1 MPPLLIGSRS
11 ARSRTIRI
19 GVPKEIKNSEY
30 RVGLSPASVREL
42 TAAGHT
48 VLIEKQAGVGAGFV
62 DAEYLAAGARIT
74 PAARMV
80 FEDSELVVKVKEP
93 QPDECARLS
102 KGQILFTY
110 LHLAADP
117 DQARALLASGVTA
130 IAYET
135 VTAAD
140 GSLPLLTPMSRV
152 AGRMAVQAGAHY
164 LEKSAGGAGILLG
177 GVSGVPASQVVVLGA
192 GVAGR
197 NAVEMAVGMQAR
209 VIVIDNAIRRLR
221 AAADEFGN
229 RVQTAYSTA
238 ASVEKHVM
246 AADLVIGCV
255 LVPGAAAPKLVTRET
270 VAAMRPGSVV
280 VDVSIDQGGC
290 FDTSRPTT
298 HAEPTYV
305 DEGVLHYC
313 VTNMPGAVPQTSTL
327 ALNNATLP
335 YVKALA
341 DLGWKRAFATDS
353 HLRNGLNVHAGRIR
367 HETVARDLG
376 LEYCAGPLAA

>member
-1 MPPLLIGSRS
+1 M
-11 ARSRTIRI
+11 
-19 GVPKEIKNSEY
+19 
-30 RVGLSPASVREL
+30 GLNPASVREL

-48 VLIEKQAGVGAGFV
+48 VLVEKQAGVGAGFV
-62 DAEYLAAGARIT
+62 DAAYLAAGARIIPT
-74 PAARMV
+74 ARMV
-80 FEDSELVVKVKEP
+80 FEDSELIVKVKEP

-102 KGQILFTY
+102 KGQIIFTY

-192 GVAGR
+192 GVAGC
-197 NAVEMAVGMQAR
+197 NAMEMAVGMQAR
-209 VIVIDNAIRRLR
+209 VIVIDNAIQRLR
-221 AAADEFGN
+221 AVADRFGN
-229 RVQTAYSTA
+229 RVQTAYSTT
-238 ASVEKHVM
+238 ASIEKHVI

-255 LVPGAAAPKLVTRET
+255 LVPGAAAPKLVTREM

-305 DEGVLHYC
+305 EEGVLHYC
-313 VTNMPGAVPQTSTL
+313 VTNMPGAVPRTSTL

-341 DLGWKRAFATDS
+341 DLGWKRAFAADS
-353 HLRNGLNVHAGRIR
+353 HLRNGLNVHAGRIC

-376 LEYCAGPLAA
+376 LEYYADPVAA